1 MARTRTLYGP
11 DGRPVDRR
19 RLLSEQSPPSLAS
32 VRQPWMLDAVA
43 ADLTPARVAEVI
55 RAADNRD
62 TRDYYTLAQEL
73 EERAI
78 RYGAVLGVRRR
89 AAMAVEPAVESA
101 SDDRADVALADEIR
115 ELVRGPEFRELARRC
130 LWGLGPGL
138 AAVEILWDRSGPQW
152 TPGGYRWRDPRWFRW
167 DREDAHVLRVLSDE
181 DQSEGAPLNPFQ
193 WVVHTPSIRPGIPAR
208 GGLARPVAA
217 LYCLASWSLAD
228 WAAWLERY
236 GRPIRIGKWGGG
248 ASEEDKR
255 TLLRAV
261 SAIGSDSAATIPE
274 SMQIE
279 LLEAARSSTSDAYER
294 FERWLD
300 EQVTIAVLGQAAT
313 TQGTP
318 GRLGSDEAQAEVR
331 ADILAGDCEELANTL
346 NRDLV
351 RPYVE
356 LNRGPQEAYP
366 RIVLQPREPEDGE
379 ALAKTLRMLVPLG
392 LRVEGSVVRDR
403 LGLPDPPEGAEV
415 LEAPSPASSPAR
427 SGPAAAGAR
436 PRAEGAAA
444 ARGSRSEILLEE
456 LEARADDGWE
466 RLLDPMLDPV
476 RELVAKA
483 STREEFVAGLAE
495 ALGAMDDGPLREALA
510 SATFAARGLGD
521 AGDEP

>member
-1 MARTRTLYGP
+1 MARRPTLYGP
-11 DGRPVDRR
+11 DGRKVELR
-19 RLLSEQSPPSLAS
+19 RLLSEQAPPSLAS

-43 ADLTPARVAEVI
+43 ADLTPARVAETI
-55 RAADNRD
+55 RLADNGE
-62 TRDYYTLAQEL
+62 TRDYYTLSQEL
-73 EERAI
+73 EERAV

-89 AAMAVEPAVESA
+89 AAMGVEPAVESA
-101 SDDRADVALADEIR
+101 SDEAADTALADEIR
-115 ELVRGPEFRELARRC
+115 GLVRAPEFRELLRQC

-138 AAVEILWDRSGPQW
+138 AAVEILWDRSGPRW
-152 TPGGYRWRDPRWFRW
+152 TPRRYLWRDPRWFRW
-167 DREDAHVLRVLSDE
+167 DRGNAHVLRVLADQ

-193 WVVHTPSIRPGIPAR
+193 WVVHAPSIRPGIPAR

-228 WAAWLERY
+228 WAGWLELY
-236 GRPIRIGKWGGG
+236 GRPIRIGKWGAG
-248 ASEEDKR
+248 ATEDDKR

-261 SAIGSDSAATIPE
+261 SSIGSDAAATVPE

-279 LLEAARSSTSDAYER
+279 LLEAARSSSSDAYER

-331 ADILAGDCEELANTL
+331 SDILAADCEELASTL

-356 LNRGPQEAYP
+356 LNHGPREAYP
-366 RIVLQPREPEDGE
+366 RIVIEPRDPEDVE
-379 ALAKTLRMLVPLG
+379 ALSKGLERLVPLG
-392 LRVEGSVVRDR
+392 MRVEASVVRDR
-403 LGLPDPPEGAEV
+403 LGLPDPPEGAEL
-415 LEAPSPASSPAR
+415 LEASSPD
-427 SGPAAAGAR
+427 PAAPASAR
-436 PRAEGAAA
+436 AIAALAA
-444 ARGSRSEILLEE
+444 ARGRRTLLDEIEE
-456 LEARADDGWE
+456 EALDGWE
-466 RLLDPMLDPV
+466 RLMDPLLDPV
-476 RELVAKA
+476 RELAA
-483 STREEFVAGLAE
+483 RAETREEFLAGLAD
-495 ALGAMDDGPLREALA
+495 ALGAMDGGPLREALA

-521 AGDEP
+521 VRDEP